1 MVSVNNYNNSSNDDS
16 IDMYAD
22 MPALVDINDEYADM
36 PALVDINDEY
46 ADMPA
51 LVEDDEY
58 ADMPALV
65 EDDNYNVIIAN
76 ALQEAFMIQI
86 ERLNNANQTGN
97 SEMALSALQCI
108 NILLGNNI

>member
-1 MVSVNNYNNSSNDDS
+1 MVSINKFNTSSNDDS
-16 IDMYAD
+16 ID
-22 MPALVDINDEYADM
+22 EYADM
-36 PALVDINDEY
+36 PELIDSDDDY

-51 LVEDDEY
+51 LVEDDDY

-76 ALQEAFMIQI
+76 ALQEAFMNQI